1 MKTVVFE
8 GPDSAMEV
16 PALGI
21 TALKGEPVEVADARI
36 AAALLRQGWK
46 EVKAKETAK

>member
-1 MKTVVFE
+1 M
-8 GPDSAMEV
+8 DV

-21 TALKGEPVEVADARI
+21 TALKGEPVEVVDPLI

-46 EVKAKETAK
+46 EVKAKRETAK